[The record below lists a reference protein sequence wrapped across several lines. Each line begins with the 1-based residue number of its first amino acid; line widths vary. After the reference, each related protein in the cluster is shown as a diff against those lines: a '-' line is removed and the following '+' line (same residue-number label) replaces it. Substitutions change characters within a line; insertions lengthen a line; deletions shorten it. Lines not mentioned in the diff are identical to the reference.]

1 MIRRLLIRER
11 VRKKKRAYTHSKKN
25 NGTGLANKFKFNDY
39 HDKLFFRNNR

>member
-1 MIRRLLIRER
+1 MRHLLITER

-39 HDKLFFRNNR
+39 YDKLFFRNKR